1 MNMSLTKDWLY
12 PTAFSVWGSEEYAA
26 IDRVVKSGK
35 FTMGSEVQAF
45 EEEFAAFHNMKY
57 GVMVNSGS
65 SANLIAVATLF
76 NLAHF
81 PLHRG
86 DPVFV
91 PAIAWSTTYAPLV
104 QYGLNLKLLD
114 CDETWNA
121 KYDPSFTYHSPDL
134 ASPDLCLIVGCSILG
149 NSGYM
154 AEWAEIASDL
164 GALFI
169 EDNCESM
176 SALDPDG
183 VRCGTNGI
191 MNTFSFF
198 YSHQISAIEGG
209 MILTDDY
216 ECFELCRMLRA
227 HGWSRDIKKPQDF
240 DHEYDFHL
248 FGYNVRPLEMH
259 AAIAR
264 EQLKK
269 YSQHREQRL
278 TNVGL
283 FRKLTEGCNITHQK
297 LHGNPDPFGLSFQ
310 VYNNQ
315 TRAVLAHELRRK
327 GIDCRLPTGG
337 SFLKHKYGK
346 PWADQQTPNA
356 DLIHATG
363 MFLGNGALDLSNQI
377 KAAVDIIR
385 NVCGD

>member
-1 MNMSLTKDWLY
+1 MNMALTKDWLY
-12 PTAFSVWGSEEYAA
+12 PTAFSIWGPEEYAA

-35 FTMGSEVQAF
+35 FTMGLEVLAF
-45 EEEFAAFHNMKY
+45 EEEFATFHGMKY

-65 SANLIAVATLF
+65 SANLIAVAALF

-104 QYGLNLKLLD
+104 QYGLDLHLLD
-114 CDETWNA
+114 CNETWNA
-121 KYDPSFTYHSPDL
+121 PNSGLDFPFVEDMGL
-134 ASPDLCLIVGCSILG
+134 ALIVGCSILG

-154 AEWAEIASDL
+154 SEWAAIASDM

-183 VRCGTNGI
+183 IRCGTNGI

-209 MILTDDY
+209 MILTDDF
-216 ECFELCRMLRA
+216 ECYELCRMLRA
-227 HGWSRDIKKPQDF
+227 HGWSRDIKRPQDF

-248 FGYNVRPLEMH
+248 FGYNVRPLEIH

-269 YSQHREQRL
+269 YPQHREQRL
-278 TNVGL
+278 ANVGL
-283 FRKLTEGCNITHQK
+283 FRRLTEGCNITHQK
-297 LHGNPDPFGLSFQ
+297 LRGSPDPFGLSFQ
-310 VYNNQ
+310 VDNNQ

-337 SFLKHKYGK
+337 SFLKHRYGK
-346 PWADQQTPNA
+346 QWESQQTPNA
-356 DLIHATG
+356 DLIHDTG

-377 KAAVDIIR
+377 KAAVDVIR
-385 NVCGD
+385 DVCGD